1 MNAIALAVLIV
12 ANASGVVVA
21 RPEGI
26 DVYNRTGQMRLFQTA
41 GVANPTSSVSSP
53 DRVAIVDA
61 IANQVRIIDLAR
73 QKGTTVQ
80 TGETPIAGA
89 FVGTSLYLLE
99 RDARAIERI
108 GTDGARTSLPVA
120 ADPAFLRERNNT
132 LYVYS
137 RTEGLLQ
144 EVSVSPFAVRRT
156 VRVRPFA
163 SDMEV
168 DGQNAYLVYPRDA
181 NIGVVKL
188 STMATAGKIDV
199 GAVPV
204 DLAFAA
210 GGTALTA
217 RTLAIADPSGKRVW
231 LIEGAQTITQAVA
244 RGFLRGLI
252 GLGLAGGRGSQFPTG
267 VDRVAIRGSRW
278 YAYDSSSRTLFRFT
292 KRGST
297 AIAKNVEPSAF
308 SVGPDA
314 VFVWDETVRRLQRL
328 DAE

>member
-21 RPEGI
+21 RPDGI
-26 DVYNRTGQMRLFQTA
+26 DVYERTGRTRLFQTA
-41 GVANPTSSVSSP
+41 GVANPTSSVTSAG
-53 DRVAIVDA
+53 RVAIVDG
-61 IANQVRIIDLAR
+61 IANQVRIIDLAKR
-73 QKGTTVQ
+73 KGATVQ

-89 FVGTSLYLLE
+89 FIGSSLYLLE

-108 GTDGARTSLPVA
+108 GADGSRTSLPLA
-120 ADPAFLRERNNT
+120 ADPAFMRERNNK

-137 RTEGLLQ
+137 RAEGLLQ
-144 EVSVSPFAVRRT
+144 EVSTSPLAVRRT

-181 NIGVVKL
+181 NVGVVKL
-188 STMATAGKIDV
+188 STMTTAGKIDV

-278 YAYDSSSRTLFRFT
+278 YAYDSSTRTLFRFT
-292 KRGST
+292 KRKST
-297 AIAKNVEPSAF
+297 VIAKNVESTAF

-314 VFVWDETVRRLQRL
+314 VFVWNDTVRRLQRL